1 MEVRLI
7 QTYTPCGGATP
18 TVAKKV
24 KQPSMA
30 VATSGCGHA
39 VYYRHRSRRSRGAW
53 PRASMEFCGLEKEM
67 QEKLIG
73 EPPIQ
78 TIILEQ
84 AVAKNN
90 HVIVGRLTY
99 RLHCSIQETM
109 VSRDHLK
116 FTNNTPMKTCE
127 RVISGLVGNG
137 DIITFGG
144 AKSTDVGAI
153 PGTKAIK
160 SIYRYTFDSGV

>member
-1 MEVRLI
+1 MVVDMLCTI
-7 QTYTPCGGATP
+7 VTAAAAAAAQ
-18 TVAKKV
+18 
-24 KQPSMA
+24 
-30 VATSGCGHA
+30 
-39 VYYRHRSRRSRGAW
+39 W

-116 FTNNTPMKTCE
+116 FTNNTPMKTWNFEEIGTPANGTLLKRVNQTHSE